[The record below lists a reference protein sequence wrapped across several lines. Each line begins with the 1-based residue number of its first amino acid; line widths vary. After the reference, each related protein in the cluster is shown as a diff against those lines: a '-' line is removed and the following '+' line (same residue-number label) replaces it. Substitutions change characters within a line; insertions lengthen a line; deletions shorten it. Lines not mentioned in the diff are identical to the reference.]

1 MAASSLAQQAAGR
14 FLLCHR
20 SADELISS
28 VVTNAITYGCQWA
41 RIHMQSCLSVRE
53 GGCLSSPT
61 VQFKGF
67 VSLVGV

>member
-41 RIHMQSCLSVRE
+41 RIHMQSCLS
-53 GGCLSSPT
+53 SPT